1 MLMKKY
7 YKAHSNW
14 KTYDIPQV
22 LKERG
27 VDEVDK
33 LPNFHYRQDA
43 LKLWAAINEFVKEI
57 ISVYYSSDDAI
68 KKVRWYIIKE
78 KWN

>member
-1 MLMKKY
+1 MKKY

-14 KTYDIPQV
+14 KTYDIPQL

-33 LPNFHYRQDA
+33 LPNFHYREDA
-43 LKLWAAINEFVKEI
+43 LKLWTAIKEFVKEI
-57 ISVYYSSDDAI
+57 ISVYYSSDNAI
-68 KKVRWYIIKE
+68 KKVRIHIIKE
-78 KWN
+78 KQN

>member
-1 MLMKKY
+1 MKKY

-14 KTYDIPQV
+14 KTYDIPQL

-33 LPNFHYRQDA
+33 LPNFHYREDA
-43 LKLWAAINEFVKEI
+43 LKLWTAIKEFVKEI
-57 ISVYYSSDDAI
+57 ISVYYSSDNAI
-68 KKVRWYIIKE
+68 KKVRRHIIKE
-78 KWN
+78 KRN

>member
-1 MLMKKY
+1 MKKY
-7 YKAHSNW
+7 YKAYSKW

-33 LPNFHYRQDA
+33 LPNFHYREDS
-43 LKLWAAINEFVKEI
+43 LKLWAAIKEFVKEI
-57 ISVYYSSDDAI
+57 ISVYYGSDDAI
-68 KKVRWYIIKE
+68 KKVRRHIIEE
-78 KWN
+78 K